1 MTFNIFISY
10 SSNDKDTV
18 KRYKDA
24 VSFIPTTALFFA
36 DDSMFPGD
44 VVNQRILSEIQKCD
58 LFILFHSGNSST
70 SQYVQNE
77 IGAAKAYN
85 KPIIPVLID
94 KIKPSAMIAELNYL
108 DLYSEEKKNS
118 EWNRLYSYLT
128 TQVEE
133 KKRKEAF
140 ANLLILAGL
149 AWALSKN
156 DE

>member
-1 MTFNIFISY
+1 
-10 SSNDKDTV
+10 
-18 KRYKDA
+18 
-24 VSFIPTTALFFA
+24 
-36 DDSMFPGD
+36 MFPGD